1 MDAGITFLL
10 DLYSL
15 RTLPVSASTKIADLY
30 SGELL
35 ALVHSEISEALE
47 VYRIRGES
55 GLNDIWHRED
65 GKPEG
70 FTVELADTLIRIF
83 DMWAAYE
90 LDLEDALKTKMEFN
104 KSRPY
109 RHGNK
114 KA

>member
-1 MDAGITFLL
+1 MDMTI
-10 DLYSL
+10 S
-15 RTLPVSASTKIADLY
+15 TLIKKSHETSTSKGWWDNENRNI
-30 SGELL
+30 GELL

-83 DMWAAYE
+83 DMCAAYE
-90 LDLEDALKTKMEFN
+90 LDLEDALRTKMEFN

>member
-1 MDAGITFLL
+1 MALTIA
-10 DLYSL
+10 
-15 RTLPVSASTKIADLY
+15 TLIKESHETSTSKGWWDNENRNI
-30 SGELL
+30 GELL

-47 VYRIRGES
+47 VYRIRAES
-55 GLNDIWHRED
+55 GLKDIWYRED

-83 DMWAAYE
+83 DMCAAYE
-90 LDLEDALKTKMEFN
+90 LDLENALKTKMEFN

>member
-1 MDAGITFLL
+1 MAMTIS
-10 DLYSL
+10 DLMQESHTTSVAKGWWDNPN
-15 RTLPVSASTKIADLY
+15 RNI
-30 SGELL
+30 GELL

-47 VYRIRGES
+47 AYRIQGES
-55 GLNDIWHRED
+55 GLKDIWHNKD

-83 DMWAAYE
+83 DMCAAYE
-90 LDLEDALKTKMEFN
+90 LDLEDALKIKLEFN
-104 KSRPY
+104 KSRSY

>member
-1 MDAGITFLL
+1 MDMTISGLMKESHNT
-10 DLYSL
+10 S
-15 RTLPVSASTKIADLY
+15 VSKGWWDDSNRNI
-30 SGELL
+30 GELL
-35 ALVHSEISEALE
+35 ALVHSEVSEALE
-47 VYRIRGES
+47 AYRITGES
-55 GLNDIWHRED
+55 GLNDIWNRESD

-83 DMWAAYE
+83 DMCAAYK
-90 LDLEDALKTKMEFN
+90 LDIENALEIKMEFN